1 MMMVKKERVSVL
13 YTHLVAAV
21 SSIQDLICL
30 KFRLSM
36 EADVLTSVFISM
48 AMAPTPTAL
57 ICMMSCFFLSCLLSI
72 AMLKSFLLSS
82 EDVPTVTIKFDTPM
96 TYLYE
101 WVMPRMPWRG
111 ILVVRV
117 GEREGKI
124 CK

>member
-1 MMMVKKERVSVL
+1 MVKKENVSVL

-57 ICMMSCFFLSCLLSI
+57 ICMMSCFSLSVEHCNAEEFLTLLR
-72 AMLKSFLLSS
+72 
-82 EDVPTVTIKFDTPM
+82 VR
-96 TYLYE
+96 TYCYY
-101 WVMPRMPWRG
+101 
-111 ILVVRV
+111 
-117 GEREGKI
+117 KI
-124 CK
+124 